1 MNNHPTPL
9 ISDEE
14 LMKQARKRVAL
25 KRWFKAHLLI
35 YVVVNVFLVFIFFIT
50 SRNAWHAYF
59 WPIWPMMGWGLGVA
73 IHGAVVY
80 FGILGFGNNDQVM
93 KEYQKLKDAAALDQK
108 Q

>member
-1 MNNHPTPL
+1 MNDHPTPL
-9 ISDEE
+9 VSDEE
-14 LMKQARKRVAL
+14 LMQQARKRVAL
-25 KRWFKAHLLI
+25 KRWFKVHLLT

-50 SRNAWHAYF
+50 TRGWPAYF
-59 WPIWPMMGWGLGVA
+59 WPMWPMMGWGLGVA

-93 KEYQKLKDAAALDQK
+93 KEYQKLKNAAEFDQK